1 MKLGTWLVE
10 KLNPTEKLNPAQRWI
25 AQEEPE
31 NSSREPDRSYIFYYE
46 NLEIVNRAV
55 NMVVDDSAEI
65 NYTISGEKVGDAM
78 RVGVKRK
85 TVDTLL
91 NYKPNP
97 FQDIH
102 SFRRNL
108 LMDMLL
114 DGNMFIYFDGAH
126 LYHLPSSR
134 MIIHADPETFIE
146 RYEFDG
152 RIDYSPNEIIHIKDN
167 SSQSIYRG
175 ISRLRPAVRT
185 MKLMKSMRD
194 FQDNF
199 FNNGAVPGLVI
210 KTPDTLSPRI
220 KDRMK
225 QDWKQ
230 QYRPQSGGRN
240 PMILDGGMEIDSISN
255 VNFKDLDFGPS
266 IEANEKIILK
276 ALGVPPI
283 LIDSGNNANIRP
295 NHRIYYLETIIPII
309 KKLNSA
315 YQAFFG
321 FEIYEDLAGIPA
333 LQPELRDEATYYS
346 TLVNGGIITPD
357 EARFGMGKEPLPN
370 GAGTQI
376 RVPANIAG
384 SAVNPSLGGRPPQGD
399 EE

>member
-1 MKLGTWLVE
+1 MKLGSWL
-10 KLNPTEKLNPAQRWI
+10 LEKLNPAQRFI
-25 AQEEPE
+25 ALEQPE
-31 NSSREPDRSYIFYYE
+31 ASSREPDRSYIFYYE
-46 NLEIVNRAV
+46 NLEIVNRSV
-55 NMVVDDSAEI
+55 NMIVDDSAEI
-65 NYTISGEKVGDAM
+65 NYAIGTEKVGFPI
-78 RVGVKRK
+78 RPGIKRK
-85 TVDTLL
+85 TLDTLL
-91 NYKPNP
+91 NYQPNP
-97 FQDIH
+97 YQDIH

-108 LMDMLL
+108 LMDFML

-126 LYHLPSSR
+126 LYHLPSTK
-134 MIIHADPETFIE
+134 MIVHADETTYVE

-152 RIDYSPNEIIHIKDN
+152 RIDYTPNEIIHIKDN

-210 KTPDTLSPRI
+210 KSPDTLSPRI

-225 QDWKQ
+225 EDWKQ

-240 PMILDGGMEIDSISN
+240 PMILDGGMEVDSISN
-255 VNFKDLDFGPS
+255 VNFKELDFGPS
-266 IEANEKIILK
+266 IDANEKIVLK
-276 ALGVPPI
+276 ALGVPPV
-283 LIDSGNNANIRP
+283 LVDSGNNANIRP
-295 NHRIYYLETIIPII
+295 NHRLYYLETIIPII

-321 FEIYEDLAGIPA
+321 FEIYEDVAGIPA
-333 LQPELRDEATYYS
+333 LQPELRDEAAYYS

-357 EARFGMGKEPLPN
+357 EARKGMGMDALPN
-370 GAGTQI
+370 ESGTQI

-384 SAVNPSLGGRPPQGD
+384 SAANPSTGGRPP
-399 EE
+399 EESE

>member
-1 MKLGTWLVE
+1 MKLGSWLV
-10 KLNPTEKLNPAQRWI
+10 EKLNPAQRWI
-25 AQEEPE
+25 ASAESESPAREPE
-31 NSSREPDRSYIFYYE
+31 RAYIYYFE
-46 NLEIVNRAV
+46 TLEIVNRAV
-55 NMVVDDSAEI
+55 NMIVDDAAEI
-65 NYTISGEKVGDAM
+65 NYSVGTEKVGFPV
-78 RVGVKRK
+78 RGGIKRK
-85 TVDTLL
+85 TVETLL
-91 NYKPNP
+91 NYQPNP

-102 SFRRNL
+102 AFRRNL
-108 LMDMLL
+108 LMDFVL

-126 LYHLPSSR
+126 LYHLPASKV
-134 MIIHADPETFIE
+134 IIHADSETYVE
-146 RYEFDG
+146 KYEFEG
-152 RIDYSPNEIIHIKDN
+152 TIDYFPNEIIHIKDN

-210 KTPDTLSPRI
+210 KTPDTLSQRI

-225 QDWKQ
+225 EEWRQT
-230 QYRPQSGGRN
+230 YRPQSGGRN
-240 PMILDGGMEIDSISN
+240 PMILDGGMEIDAISN
-255 VNFKDLDFGPS
+255 VNFKELDFGPS

-295 NHRIYYLETIIPII
+295 NHRIYYLETIIPVI
-309 KKLNSA
+309 KKMNSA
-315 YQAFFG
+315 FQMFFG
-321 FEIYEDLAGIPA
+321 FEIYEDVAGIPA
-333 LQPELRDEATYYS
+333 LQPELRDEAAYYS

-357 EARFGMGKEPLPN
+357 EARLGMGKEPLPDGS
-370 GAGTQI
+370 GAQI

-384 SAVNPSLGGRPPQGD
+384 SAANPSEGGRPAD
-399 EE
+399 NRE